1 MTKKNRSLFPYPG
14 GKKLI
19 ADVAWKGL
27 DPNSKNF
34 YITCAGSLALLL
46 ARPIVSNQH
55 LEIANDP
62 DCMLMNLWR
71 TLRSG
76 DIELFAEMCQR
87 PDQELDILA
96 SHRQLIAARDELTEL
111 MLDDLDYYYLPYA
124 VHYLRGLHNW
134 IGFGFSD
141 PAQANNKVK
150 FPEPEIKIWR
160 RDDFIELLLNLKKRL
175 QNVVMYCGGWERLF
189 SSKTKLELKKDV
201 AIFIDPPYIRRD
213 RSKMYVFDDGAVA
226 YQTRQW
232 AILNGVNP
240 QLRIVYCGYYR
251 HHAKFFEAAGWTCY
265 RWKATGGYGNQ
276 GNGQGRINAR
286 DEAIFF
292 SPHCR
297 PLD

>member
-1 MTKKNRSLFPYPG
+1 MTLKNRKLFPWPG
-14 GKKLI
+14 GKKRI

-27 DPNSKNF
+27 NPNSKNF
-34 YITCAGSLALLL
+34 YIACAGSLAMLF
-46 ARPIVSNQH
+46 ARSIVSNQH
-55 LEIANDP
+55 LEIVNDP

-71 TLRSG
+71 ALRSG
-76 DIELFAEMCQR
+76 NLEQFAEMCQR

-96 SHRQLIAARDELTEL
+96 SHRHLIAARKELTER
-111 MLDDLDYYYLPYA
+111 MLKDLDYYDLSYA

-141 PAQANNKVK
+141 PAQMNNKVK
-150 FPEPEIKIWR
+150 FPAPEIKIWR
-160 RDDFIELLLNLKKRL
+160 HDDFIEFLLWLKKRL

-189 SSKTKLELKKDV
+189 SCKTKLESKKDV
-201 AIFIDPPYIRRD
+201 AIFIDPPYIRRN
-213 RSKMYVFDDGAVA
+213 RAKMYVFDDGAVA

-232 AILNGVNP
+232 AILNGGNP

-251 HHAKFFEAAGWTCY
+251 HHGRFFEAAGWSHY
-265 RWKATGGYGNQ
+265 RWKAPGGYGNQ

-286 DEAIFF
+286 DETLFF
-292 SPHCR
+292 SPYCH